1 MDFIMEYTGGLSTM
15 AELCRVYKI
24 SRQTG
29 YKWAKRFKREK
40 LRGLEDRGRAPAR
53 HPNQTRSAIEKRIL
67 EVRRKHPRWGP
78 RKLNAY
84 LSEKYR
90 KTVWPA
96 VSTFGALLKREGLT
110 VPRRKR
116 RKTPPYTEPFRE
128 VKEPNQVWCVDF
140 KGWFRTGDG
149 ERIDPLTMTDAFSR
163 YLLRCQA
170 VEKTDTEQVMAI
182 FESAFRE
189 YGMPWVIRSDNG
201 IPFASRAIAG
211 ISRLSVYLMKLGIVP
226 ERIQPGHPEQ
236 NGRHERMHR
245 TLGDET
251 ANPPAKNR
259 RAQQKAFDKFLWMF
273 NEERPHEALEQKT
286 PSSCYEVS
294 GRPYPERVKEPEYP
308 SGVLVRRVQK
318 HGEFNWKHQ
327 HVFLSESLAR
337 ESIGLEA
344 IDERYYTVY
353 FASFPLGRFDS
364 EKLKVDPLPVSP
376 KPGAANSRDGVAQRR
391 RGKKIK

>member
-1 MDFIMEYTGGLSTM
+1 MPWKQSSVLDQRMDFIMEYNGGLSTM

-29 YKWAKRFKREK
+29 YKWAKRLRREK
-40 LRGLEDRGRAPAR
+40 LRGLEDRSHASAR
-53 HPNQTRSAIEKRIL
+53 HPNQTRRSIEKRIL
-67 EVRRKHPRWGP
+67 KLRRKHPRWGP
-78 RKLNAY
+78 RKLLAS
-84 LSEKYR
+84 LREKYG

-96 VSTFGALLKREGLT
+96 VSTIGDLLKREGLT

-116 RKTPPYTEPFRE
+116 HKTPPYTEPFRA
-128 VKEPNQVWCVDF
+128 VTKPNQAWCVDF
-140 KGWFRTGDG
+140 KGWFRTRDG

-189 YGMPWVIRSDNG
+189 YGMPWAIRSDNG
-201 IPFASRAIAG
+201 PPFASRAIAG

-245 TLGDET
+245 TLGEET
-251 ANPPAKNR
+251 AHPPAENR
-259 RAQQKAFDKFLWMF
+259 RAQQKSFDQFLWVF
-273 NEERPHEALEQKT
+273 NEERPHEALGQKT
-286 PSSCYEVS
+286 PSSCYKVS

-308 SGVLVRRVQK
+308 SGMQVRRVLK
-318 HGEFNWKHQ
+318 RGEFKWK
-327 HVFLSESLAR
+327 
-337 ESIGLEA
+337 
-344 IDERYYTVY
+344 T
-353 FASFPLGRFDS
+353 
-364 EKLKVDPLPVSP
+364 
-376 KPGAANSRDGVAQRR
+376 QRV
-391 RGKKIK
+391 